1 VDRQANQRIRAT
13 ATRTTA
19 RGSAMKTYWTVILT
33 VWITGW
39 VTFAAT
45 KVGQMSTASEFT
57 SMLPFT
63 FFFCNAFPALLGFLI
78 GKEKT

>member
-1 VDRQANQRIRAT
+1 
-13 ATRTTA
+13 
-19 RGSAMKTYWTVILT
+19 MKTYWTVILT

-63 FFFCNAFPALLGFLI
+63 FFFCHAFPALLGFLI
-78 GKEKT
+78 GKESHE